1 MEKITKE
8 ELMKKLELTEAEL
21 KIVEGGYDNE
31 QMNNCLKRKNE
42 LSKKCSDDYEVYKD
56 YQKLYKCE
64 SAVLRDYAHCLG
76 VLN

>member
-1 MEKITKE
+1 
-8 ELMKKLELTEAEL
+8 MKKLELTEEEL

-56 YQKLYKCE
+56 YEKLGSMQKF
-64 SAVLRDYAHCLG
+64 VG
-76 VLN
+76 VKL